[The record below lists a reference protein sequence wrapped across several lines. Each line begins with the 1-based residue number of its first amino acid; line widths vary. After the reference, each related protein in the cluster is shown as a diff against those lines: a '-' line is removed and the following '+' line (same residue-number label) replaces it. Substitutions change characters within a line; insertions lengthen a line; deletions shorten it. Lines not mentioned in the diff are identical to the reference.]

1 MPAIILVGAQW
12 GDEGKGKITDL
23 LAAQVDVVARYG
35 GGDNA
40 GHTVVVLGERF
51 ALHLIPSGVLHPGT
65 ECILGSGMVINPAR
79 LVQELDGLAA
89 RGVDVS
95 RVRVSSAAHLIM
107 PWHLALDE
115 AQEAAR
121 GGSKIGTTRRG
132 IGPAYADKAART
144 GIRVGDMLDDDRLA
158 ATIRA
163 RAEEKAPVLRAY
175 GLAEPGVDAIILQ
188 YQEYAARLRPHIA
201 DTVQLVHRRL
211 AEGKTI
217 LCEGAQGTLLD
228 LDHGTYPYVTSSS
241 PVSGGALTGL
251 GIGPGHVS
259 RVIGVAKAYSTRVG
273 MGPFPTELTD
283 EIGEQLVVIGA
294 EYGTTT
300 GRRRRAGWLDLVA
313 LRYAI
318 QVNGITELALTKLDV
333 LGAFPQIQVC
343 VAYRYKGQPLT
354 DFPTDTHVLALC
366 EPEYETLPGWKAEIS
381 HVRSRQA
388 LPPAARA
395 YVAYLE
401 HRLGVPIRMIS
412 VGPERDETIVEAQ
425 A

>member
-23 LAAQVDVVARYG
+23 LAARVDVVARYG

-40 GHTVVVLGERF
+40 GHTVVVRGERF

-95 RVRVSSAAHLIM
+95 RVRVSNAAHLIM

-241 PVSGGALTGL
+241 PVAGGALTGL

-283 EIGEQLVVIGA
+283 EVGEQLVVIGA

-343 VAYRYKGQPLT
+343 VAYRYKGQTLT

-366 EPEYETLPGWKAEIS
+366 EPEYETLPGWRAEIS

>member
-40 GHTVVVLGERF
+40 GHTVVVRGERF
-51 ALHLIPSGVLHPGT
+51 ALHLIPSGVLRPGT

-95 RVRVSSAAHLIM
+95 RVRVSNSAHLIM

-115 AQEAAR
+115 AQEVAR

-175 GLAEPGVDAIILQ
+175 GLPEPGVDAVILQ

-211 AEGKTI
+211 AEGKTV

-241 PVSGGALTGL
+241 PIAGGALTGL
-251 GIGPGHVS
+251 GIGPRHVS

-273 MGPFPTELTD
+273 MGPFPTESTD
-283 EIGEQLVVIGA
+283 EVGEQLVVIGA

-343 VAYRYKGQPLT
+343 VAYRYKGQTLT
-354 DFPTDTHVLALC
+354 DFPTDARVLALC
-366 EPEYETLPGWKAEIS
+366 EPEYETLPGWRAEIS

-401 HRLGVPIRMIS
+401 HRLGVPVRMIS

>member
-40 GHTVVVLGERF
+40 GHTVVVRGERF

-79 LVQELDGLAA
+79 LVQELDGLIA

-95 RVRVSSAAHLIM
+95 RVRVSHAAHLIM
-107 PWHLALDE
+107 PWHLALDA
-115 AQEAAR
+115 AQESAR
-121 GGSKIGTTRRG
+121 GGSAIGTTRRG
-132 IGPAYADKAART
+132 IGPAYADKAARM
-144 GIRVGDMLDDDRLA
+144 GIRMGDMLDDKHLA
-158 ATIRA
+158 ATILA
-163 RAEEKAPVLRAY
+163 RAEEKRPLLRAY
-175 GLAEPGVDAIILQ
+175 GLPEPAVDAVILQ

-201 DTVQLVHRRL
+201 DTVQLVHQRL

-241 PVSGGALTGL
+241 PVAGGALTGL

-283 EIGEQLVVIGA
+283 EIGEQMVVIGG

-300 GRRRRAGWLDLVA
+300 GRRRRTGWLDLVA
-313 LRYAI
+313 LRYAV

-333 LGAFPQIQVC
+333 LGAFSQLKVC
-343 VAYRYKGQPLT
+343 VAYRYKGGRLT
-354 DFPTDTHVLALC
+354 DFPTDARTLALC
-366 EPEYETLPGWKAEIS
+366 EPEYETLPGWKSEIS
-381 HVRSRQA
+381 HVRTRRA
-388 LPPAARA
+388 LPSEALA
-395 YVAYLE
+395 YVLFLE
-401 HRLGVPIRMIS
+401 RRLGVPIRIIS
-412 VGPERDETIVEAQ
+412 VGPDRDQTIMEARG
-425 A
+425 

>member
-40 GHTVVVLGERF
+40 GHTVVVRGERF

-65 ECILGSGMVINPAR
+65 ECSLGSGMVINPAR
-79 LVQELDGLAA
+79 LVQELDGLIA

-95 RVRVSSAAHLIM
+95 RVRVSHAAHLIM
-107 PWHLALDE
+107 PWHLALDA
-115 AQEAAR
+115 AQESAR
-121 GGSKIGTTRRG
+121 GGSAIGTTRRG
-132 IGPAYADKAART
+132 IGPAYADKAARS
-144 GIRVGDMLDDDRLA
+144 GIRVGDMLDDKHLA
-158 ATIRA
+158 ATILA
-163 RAEEKAPVLRAY
+163 RAEEKRPLIRAY
-175 GLAEPGVDAIILQ
+175 GLPEPAVDAVILQ

-201 DTVQLVHRRL
+201 DTVQLVHQRL

-241 PVSGGALTGL
+241 PVAGGALTGL

-283 EIGEQLVVIGA
+283 EIGEQMVVIGG

-300 GRRRRAGWLDLVA
+300 GRRRRTGWLDLVA
-313 LRYAI
+313 LRYAV

-333 LGAFPQIQVC
+333 LGAFSQLKVC
-343 VAYRYKGQPLT
+343 VAYRYKGERLT
-354 DFPTDTHVLALC
+354 DFPTDARTLSLC
-366 EPEYETLPGWKAEIS
+366 EPEYETLPGWKSEIS
-381 HVRSRQA
+381 HVRTRRA
-388 LPPAARA
+388 LPSEALA
-395 YVAYLE
+395 YVLFLE
-401 HRLGVPIRMIS
+401 RRLGVPIRIIS
-412 VGPERDETIVEAQ
+412 VGPDRDQTIMEARG
-425 A
+425 

>member
-40 GHTVVVLGERF
+40 GHTVVVRGERF

-79 LVQELDGLAA
+79 LVQELDGLTA

-121 GGSKIGTTRRG
+121 GGAQIGTTRRG

-144 GIRVGDMLDDDRLA
+144 GIRVGDILDDKHLA
-158 ATIRA
+158 ATILA
-163 RAEEKAPVLRAY
+163 RAEEKRPVLRAY
-175 GLAEPGVDAIILQ
+175 GLPEPGVDAIILQ

-201 DTVQLVHRRL
+201 DTVRLVHQRL

-241 PVSGGALTGL
+241 PIAGGALTGL

-283 EIGEQLVVIGA
+283 ETGEQLVVIGG

-313 LRYAI
+313 LRYAV

-333 LGAFPQIQVC
+333 LGAFPQIKVC
-343 VAYRYKGQPLT
+343 VAYRCKGERLT
-354 DFPTDTHVLALC
+354 DFPTDARTLALC
-366 EPEYETLPGWKAEIS
+366 EPEYETLPGWQSEIS

-401 HRLGVPIRMIS
+401 HRLGVPVRIIS
-412 VGPERDETIVEAQ
+412 VGPERDETIVEARP
-425 A
+425 

>member
-40 GHTVVVLGERF
+40 GHTVIVRGERF
-51 ALHLIPSGVLHPGT
+51 ALHLVPSGVLHPGT
-65 ECILGSGMVINPAR
+65 ECILGSGMVINPSR

-107 PWHLALDE
+107 PWHIALDA

-121 GGSKIGTTRRG
+121 GGSRIGTTGRG
-132 IGPAYADKAART
+132 IGPAYADKAARM
-144 GIRVGDMLDDDRLA
+144 GIRVGDMLDDDHLA
-158 ATIRA
+158 AIIRA
-163 RAEEKAPVLRAY
+163 RAEEKRPFFRAY
-175 GLAEPGVDAIILQ
+175 GLDEPGVEAIVLQ

-201 DTVQLVHRRL
+201 DTVCLVHQRL

-228 LDHGTYPYVTSSS
+228 LDHGTYPFVTSSS
-241 PVSGGALTGL
+241 PVAGGALTGL
-251 GIGPGHVS
+251 GIGPGQVS
-259 RVIGVAKAYSTRVG
+259 RVIGVAKAYATRVG

-283 EIGEQLVVIGA
+283 DTGEQLVVIGG

-318 QVNGITELALTKLDV
+318 RVNGITELALTKLDV
-333 LGAFPQIQVC
+333 LGAFPEIRVC
-343 VAYRYKGQPLT
+343 VAYRCKGERLT
-354 DFPTDTHVLALC
+354 DFPTEARTLALC
-366 EPEYETLPGWKAEIS
+366 EPEYETLPGWQSEIS

-401 HRLGVPIRMIS
+401 HRLGVPIRIIS
-412 VGPERDETIVEAQ
+412 VGPERDETIVEARG
-425 A
+425 

>member
-40 GHTVVVLGERF
+40 GHTVVVRGERF

-79 LVQELDGLAA
+79 LLEELDGLAA

-95 RVRVSSAAHLIM
+95 RVRVSSGAHLIM

-115 AQEAAR
+115 AQERAR

-144 GIRVGDMLDDDRLA
+144 GVRVGDMLDDDHLA
-158 ATIRA
+158 AAIRA
-163 RAEEKAPVLRAY
+163 RAEEKRPLFRAY
-175 GLAEPGVDAIILQ
+175 GLPEPGVDALVLQ
-188 YQEYAARLRPHIA
+188 YQEYATRLRPFIA

-228 LDHGTYPYVTSSS
+228 LDHGTYPFVTSSS
-241 PVSGGALTGL
+241 PIAGGALTGL
-251 GIGPGHVS
+251 GIGPRHVS

-283 EIGEQLVVIGA
+283 EVGEQLVVIGG

-318 QVNGITELALTKLDV
+318 RVNGITELALTKLDV
-333 LGAFPQIQVC
+333 LSAFPQIRVC
-343 VAYRYKGQPLT
+343 VAYRYKGQTLT
-354 DFPTDTHVLALC
+354 DFPADAWVLALC
-366 EPEYETLPGWKAEIS
+366 EPEYETLSGWRTEIS

-412 VGPERDETIVEAQ
+412 VGPERDETITEAQ
-425 A
+425 G